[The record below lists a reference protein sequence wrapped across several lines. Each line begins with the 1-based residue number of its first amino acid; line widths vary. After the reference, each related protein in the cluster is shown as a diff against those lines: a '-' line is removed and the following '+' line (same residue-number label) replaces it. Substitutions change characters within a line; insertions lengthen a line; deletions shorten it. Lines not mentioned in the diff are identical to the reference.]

1 MNLLMQV
8 NASMNS
14 IKVVK
19 SEGWMYY
26 TVICAHRLLNN
37 KKGLQLRE
45 LMPDTRGS
53 RCHDPLDKLYSVLG
67 IASDIPNWLR
77 VDHTKSIVE
86 VYIDF
91 IKCLME
97 AALAGDKLSFLGHC
111 GAVLF

>member
-1 MNLLMQV
+1 MQV

-45 LMPDTRGS
+45 LMPD
-53 RCHDPLDKLYSVLG
+53 KLYAVLG

-77 VDHTKSIVE
+77 VDYTKSIVE

-91 IKCLME
+91 VKYSME
-97 AALAGDKLSFLGHC
+97 ASRGEAKLPRSLRCSSLPRRKH
-111 GAVLF
+111 AA